1 MSKSR
6 NRAIVQQQ
14 VALRRK
20 LWPLI
25 EDADLWLRNNRT
37 GFATLP
43 RSMPIILTIMD
54 GMTKGKRVSS
64 TYLDLWCRVMDE
76 MFVQLQSPSGMA
88 FAAGFE
94 GERAVRT
101 WRERMRWLQDNG
113 FIDIKPGAFGDMSY
127 AILLNPYHAIRRH
140 YDADHPGVTEARYIA
155 LMARCHEIRA
165 EDLDEK
171 LPDDPVRR
179 TRPAPASFER
189 NEMDDEIPF

>member
-14 VALRRK
+14 VTLRRK
-20 LWPLI
+20 LWPLV
-25 EDADLWLRNNRT
+25 EDGDLWLRNDRT

-43 RSMPIILTIMD
+43 RSMPIIGTIMD

-76 MFVQLQSPSGMA
+76 MFVQLQSPAGMA

-127 AILLNPYHAIRRH
+127 AILLNPYHVIRRH
-140 YDADHPGVTEARYIA
+140 YEAKHPGVTEARYIA
-155 LMARCHEIRA
+155 LMARAHEIRA
-165 EDLDEK
+165 GDLDEK
-171 LPDDPVRR
+171 LPDNPL
-179 TRPAPASFER
+179 TRKAPPPTEL
-189 NEMDDEIPF
+189 DDEIPF